1 VAAFSAEL
9 DLARGADPRLDKAIT
24 AAASAMQ
31 AAVDSSD
38 PSAVQSGARVLVE
51 QLATTLQACLLM
63 RFAPEYVSEAFV
75 ATRLNASHGRSFGT
89 LPSALVGSWAGAVIE
104 RTFPL

>member
-1 VAAFSAEL
+1 VAAFSCEL
-9 DLARGADPRLDKAIT
+9 DLARGADPRLDQAIT
-24 AAASAMQ
+24 AAVMAMQ
-31 AAVDSSD
+31 AAVDSPD

-63 RFAPEYVSEAFV
+63 RFAPQYVSEAFV
-75 ATRLNASHGRSFGT
+75 VTRLNGSHGQSFGT
-89 LPSALVGSWAGAVIE
+89 LPSAMVSAWAGEVIE